1 MPTDDSHPV
10 NSDPSLT
17 SPQSRKQPG
26 LLKQVF
32 SVLILLLIIG
42 MWAFSLTVTI
52 QAMVRGKGLLFVT
65 PMVIFFAA
73 LTGVSFIGFGIA
85 GWLNPAIP
93 RLPLARVSRWVI
105 GILLAAYIFYPTY
118 EKFRGE
124 DDIYLATL
132 GLFDGRSMQDA
143 KRSAPTLKVLQN
155 NGKTFRV
162 EISKRDGRRLE
173 RKRYKLIPI
182 QSPAE
187 RRKVEK
193 INKLPPGF
201 PNVAISEM
209 IGSVSSD
216 SLLNDIRRLER
227 YGTRVEY
234 SPQEDSAAEYLIR
247 EFRRYG
253 LNVESLT
260 FGEVSPR
267 LSAFP
272 GMRSR
277 NICATLKGSGR
288 AAEEVLLVGHYDSAH
303 LTVPG
308 GNDNASGT
316 AALLEAAR
324 ICSRY
329 KFERTIRFLAVAAEE
344 RGLVGSA
351 MYARDAKMKGENI
364 IAVVNA
370 DMIGYPVLGDSKRI
384 AITTGKQWS
393 ALMDSALL
401 FNRRYSLGL
410 VLDAHL
416 SPFGGSDH
424 ESFIR
429 YGYPAIDI
437 SEGTAMEIWRGF
449 DPYYHRPLDTS
460 DKLDRNLVR
469 HSVQLMIAIAAE
481 TARPLEG
488 IENHMR

>member
-1 MPTDDSHPV
+1 MPTDDST
-10 NSDPSLT
+10 SDPSLT
-17 SPQSRKQPG
+17 SPPSRKQPN
-26 LLKQVF
+26 LLKQVLSGF
-32 SVLILLLIIG
+32 ILLFLVGI
-42 MWAFSLTVTI
+42 WAFTLTVTI
-52 QAMVRGKGLLFVT
+52 LAMIRGKGQLFV
-65 PMVIFFAA
+65 PSIVIFFAV
-73 LTGVSFIGFGIA
+73 LTGVSFIGLGIA

-93 RLPLARVSRWVI
+93 RFPLARVSRWVI
-105 GILLAAYIFYPTY
+105 GVLLAAYIFYPTY

-124 DDIYLATL
+124 DDVYLATL
-132 GLFDGRSMQDA
+132 GLFDGRMLQDA
-143 KRSAPTLKVLQN
+143 KRSAPTLRVLQN
-155 NGKTFRV
+155 NGNTYRV
-162 EISKRDGRRLE
+162 EISKRDGRRLQ

-193 INKLPPGF
+193 ISKLPPGL
-201 PNVAISEM
+201 PTDAIREM
-209 IGSVSSD
+209 VESVSSD
-216 SLLNDIRRLER
+216 SLLNDIRSLER
-227 YGTRVEY
+227 YGTRVEH

-253 LNVESLT
+253 LNVESLP
-260 FGEVSPR
+260 FSEVSSR
-267 LSAFP
+267 FP
-272 GMRSR
+272 AVPGRRSR
-277 NICATLKGSGR
+277 NIRATLKGSGR
-288 AAEEVLLVGHYDSAH
+288 PGEEVILVGHYDSAH
-303 LTVPG
+303 ETVPG
-308 GNDNASGT
+308 ANDNASGT

-329 KFERTIRFLAVAAEE
+329 KFDRTIRFLAVAAEE

-351 MYARDAKMKGENI
+351 MYARDARMKGESI
-364 IAVVNA
+364 VAVVNA

-384 AITTGKQWS
+384 AITTGEHWS

-429 YGYPAIDI
+429 SGYPAIDI

-469 HSVQLMIAIAAE
+469 HSVQLMLAIAAE
-481 TARPLEG
+481 TAKPLERIG
-488 IENHMR
+488 NHER